1 MQSLGATAFDYHD
14 PDIVERILE
23 VLREGDVV
31 FDVISSSETQKA
43 CGEILRRIGGGKL
56 LTTSPAPQVG
66 IPEGIEGVFGMC
78 LEDTEVWVAGFA
90 NGGYSQWV
98 GAWID

>member
-14 PDIVERILE
+14 PNIVERILE

-31 FDVISSSETQKA
+31 FDVISSSETQEA

-56 LTTSPAPQVG
+56 LTTSPALQVG
-66 IPEGIEGVFGMC
+66 VPEGIEGVFGTFFKEI
-78 LEDTEVWVAGFA
+78 LRFWVVGVFA
-90 NGGYSQWV
+90 NGGYS
-98 GAWID
+98 